1 MFRAGDVETGLS
13 FLLVIRAKW
22 RSSRLPDNALPSSLV
37 LKPGVLVRVRGGN
50 RNRDFSLGSLAVV
63 LTHNFYLN
71 LRHPNTYTF
80 LPNGIKN
87 KKIHTC
93 FYSERWAFADRF
105 PSLTSSHGTLQ
116 PLWDTSHVADHMPP
130 SCSCCR
136 TFVEL
141 ARSQSARGIVDCPCL
156 LTARSLGWKSGG
168 GGMGPCSQPASW
180 DRHLTVKKEWT
191 MVLSIVVLS
200 MRLPGGEGVEWRGEF
215 KPKSEGT
222 GKWEL
227 RVSHY

>member
-22 RSSRLPDNALPSSLV
+22 RCSRLPDNALPSSV
-37 LKPGVLVRVRGGN
+37 ILKPGVLVRVRGGN

-136 TFVEL
+136 TSVEL
-141 ARSQSARGIVDCPCL
+141 ARSQSARGIADCPCL

-180 DRHLTVKKEWT
+180 DRHLTVKREWT

-200 MRLPGGEGVEWRGEF
+200 MRLPGGGGGRG
-215 KPKSEGT
+215 GT
-222 GKWEL
+222 DAGSLNQREKGQE
-227 RVSHY
+227 SGN